1 MEPLMEFL
9 IGLVMILL
17 LSLDSVLQKYREFSR
32 FMQDL
37 SCFINIMVNCNR
49 FVVRRWEI
57 PPQSPSGQL
66 HSGLFLS

>member
-49 FVVRRWEI
+49 SVLR
-57 PPQSPSGQL
+57 
-66 HSGLFLS
+66 